1 VTRTS
6 EWAVEVKGLRKSFT
20 RPRPWRHLMRTPEKK
35 HALVGI
41 DLSVRRGEIFGLL
54 GPNGAGKTTLIK
66 ILCGLVLPDKGSALI
81 NGLDVIRHSLEARRA
96 VGVVYG
102 DERSFF
108 MRLSVRENLRFYSRL
123 YRIEP
128 GVARRRIDEVL
139 ELVDLLEV
147 ADLRMHYL
155 SSGMKQRAAIAR
167 GLIHDPEILFMDEP
181 TRSLDPLAAEDLH
194 VLISQRVA
202 AEGRTVLLATHLM
215 HEAQALCH
223 RLTLID
229 RGATVQSG
237 TVEDFR
243 SLIQQEVNY
252 RLVFAGGRN
261 GWERGLHA
269 IPGVAKA
276 SVENRGDDVHE
287 IHLALDHMTM
297 ALPNVIRYLVD
308 QSGDIQSCT
317 KEEMTLEEVFRK
329 VVRQRRAHL
338 LEAAL

>member
-1 VTRTS
+1 VSRLS

-20 RPRPWRHLMRTPEKK
+20 RPRPWRHLLREPEKK
-35 HALVGI
+35 VALVGI
-41 DLSVRRGEIFGLL
+41 DLNVRHGEIFGLL

-66 ILCGLVLPDKGSALI
+66 ILCGLVLPDKGTALI

-128 GVARRRIDEVL
+128 AKARRRIDEVL
-139 ELVDLLEV
+139 ALVDLLDV

-194 VLISQRVA
+194 ALIRERVA
-202 AEGRTVLLATHLM
+202 VEGRTVLLATHLM

-229 RGATVQSG
+229 RGATVHSG
-237 TVEDFR
+237 TVEDLR
-243 SLIQQEVNY
+243 ALIQHEAAY
-252 RLVFAGGRN
+252 RLVFAGGRP
-261 GWERGLHA
+261 GWKRGLNA
-269 IPGVAKA
+269 IPGVMKVA
-276 SVENRGDDVHE
+276 VEDRGEAVHE
-287 IHLALDHMTM
+287 ILLALDDRAM

-338 LEAAL
+338 LEATS